1 MQRQPQGV
9 LGDKGFSD
17 VAQSKFADHTPTFL
31 TGLPPWLVVPKA
43 YAARDAIVARFQQYF
58 AAKSDENG
66 SELVKARA
74 KVLREYGVAEADIA
88 RFETVNGFGIL
99 LNLLPTAFWTI
110 YHVFSDPALLET
122 VREEAKAAGLHE
134 DADALPSSLEEL
146 AKLDD
151 LPILTSTMK
160 EALRIHASGAAARMV
175 MEDHMLDG
183 RYLLKRDSYV
193 FIANKAAHFDQDCW
207 GNNVDRFIANR
218 FDNGGEKIH
227 PIAFRGFGGG
237 VNLCP
242 GRVFSTKLITAVTAS
257 LALRYDINPLTKSRA
272 WEDPEH
278 DERNLAITLARPR
291 KETLVEF
298 VPRVAS

>member
-1 MQRQPQGV
+1 MGW
-9 LGDKGFSD
+9 GESSD
-17 VAQSKFADHTPTFL
+17 LASSKFADHTPAFL
-31 TGLPPWLVVPKA
+31 TGLPPWLFVPKA
-43 YAARDAIVARFQQYF
+43 YAAREAIVARFRHYF

-74 KVLREYGVAEADIA
+74 KVLRAYGVPEADLA

-110 YHVFSDPALLET
+110 YHVFSDPRLLET
-122 VREEAKAAGLHE
+122 VRQEAKAAGLHQ
-134 DADALPSSLEEL
+134 DADALPSSVAVEAGL
-146 AKLDD
+146 AKLDR

-183 RYLLKRDSYV
+183 QYLLKRGSHV
-193 FIANKAAHFDQDCW
+193 FIPTKAAHFDKDSW
-207 GNNVDRFIANR
+207 GNNVDQFIANR
-218 FDNGGEKIH
+218 FDKNSGEKIH
-227 PIAFRGFGGG
+227 PTAFRGFGGG

-257 LALRYDINPLTKSRA
+257 LALRYDLHPLTKSGA
-272 WEDPEH
+272 WENPEH
-278 DERNLAITLARPR
+278 DERSVAITLARPR
-291 KETLVEF
+291 KATVVKF